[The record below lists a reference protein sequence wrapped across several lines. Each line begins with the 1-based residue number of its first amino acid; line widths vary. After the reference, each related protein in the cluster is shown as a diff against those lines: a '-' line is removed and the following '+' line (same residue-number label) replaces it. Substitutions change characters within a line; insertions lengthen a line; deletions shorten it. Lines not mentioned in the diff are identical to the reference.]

1 MSCLIV
7 LGGAGNI
14 GISLLDELLKINH
27 FKTIYVL
34 DINIKPLSFL
44 KDNIK
49 IKIIKSNIINENY
62 LEKILLEEK
71 NNDIKII
78 NLVAKDYPVTK
89 DGLNQEFNNPFCIPT
104 KDFISS
110 LEITTGSTYNLF
122 HQLCNLRFYKVNVI
136 LISSIYE
143 IKVPDPAL
151 YSDNKKEI
159 FKPIAYSSGKAAQS
173 PLLKQAAR
181 ILGPYGGKCN
191 CLSFGGIRSNQNKV
205 FIERYSKKSP
215 QGKMIEM
222 DDVTKMILW
231 LLIDAPDSINGENI
245 MVDGGF
251 TC

>member
-7 LGGAGNI
+7 LGGAGNV
-14 GISLLDELLKINH
+14 GISLLDELLKINL

-34 DINIKPLSFL
+34 DINTEPLNFL

-49 IKIIKSNIINENY
+49 IKIINSNIIYESY
-62 LEKILLEEK
+62 LEKILFQEK
-71 NNDIKII
+71 NNEIKII

-89 DGLNQEFNNPFCIPT
+89 DGLNKEFNNPFSIST
-104 KDFISS
+104 NDFISS

-122 HQLCNLRFYKVNVI
+122 HQLSNLGFYKVDVI

-143 IKVPDPAL
+143 IKLPDPDL
-151 YSDNKKEI
+151 YSDNKNKI

-181 ILGPYGGKCN
+181 ILGPHGGKCN
-191 CLSFGGIRSNQNKV
+191 CLSFGGIRSNQNKI
-205 FIERYSKKSP
+205 FIEKYSKKSP

-222 DDVTKMILW
+222 HDVIKMILW